1 MSNILNLWVYPKNY
15 HGADWSEYYVIL
27 GQHRD
32 SDILTRCNWQ
42 AATETLEALAEQLE
56 AFDDAGDS
64 YVQITHDSH
73 WAVGWCDTLLLHK
86 NAPAQLIEEAEGIV
100 KQLRDYP
107 ILDENLF
114 SEMEEIEANET
125 WNFISLRERIELCVE
140 AGISIFHARHKYY
153 PWDDSGYIRERLLG

>member
-1 MSNILNLWVYPKNY
+1 MSNILNLWAYPKNY
-15 HGADWSEYYVIL
+15 HGADWPDYYVIL

-32 SDILTRCNWQ
+32 SDILARANWQ
-42 AATETLEALAEQLE
+42 AATETLEALAEQLD
-56 AFDDAGDS
+56 AFDSEGDS
-64 YVQITHDSH
+64 YVQIAHDSH

-86 NAPAQLIEEAEGIV
+86 NAPAQLIAEAESIV

-114 SEMEEIEANET
+114 SEMEETEANET
-125 WNFISLRERIELCVE
+125 WNFISLRERIDLCAK

-153 PWDDSGYIRERLLG
+153 PYDDSGYIRERLLG

>member
-32 SDILTRCNWQ
+32 SDILARANWQ
-42 AATETLEALAEQLE
+42 AATETLEALAEQLD

-64 YVQITHDSH
+64 YLQIAHDSH
-73 WAVGWCDTLLLHK
+73 WAVGWCDTLLVHK
-86 NAPAQLIEEAEGIV
+86 NAPPALIAEAENIV
-100 KQLRDYP
+100 KRLRDYP

-114 SEMEEIEANET
+114 SEMEETEANET
-125 WNFISLRERIELCVE
+125 WNFISLRERIDLCAK

-153 PWDDSGYIRERLLG
+153 PYDDSGYIRERLLG

>member
-1 MSNILNLWVYPKNY
+1 MSKILNLWVYPQNY

-32 SDILTRCNWQ
+32 SDILARCNWQ
-42 AATETLEALAEQLE
+42 VAVETLEALAEQLD

-64 YVQITHDSH
+64 YLQIAADSH

-86 NAPAQLIEEAEGIV
+86 DSPAQLIAEAEGIV
-100 KQLRDYP
+100 KRLQNYP
-107 ILDENLF
+107 ILNENLF
-114 SEMEEIEANET
+114 SETEEEEANET
-125 WNFISLRERIELCVE
+125 WSCFSLRERIELCAE

-153 PWDDSGYIRERLLG
+153 PDDDTGYIRGRLLA